1 MQKLIDFVK
10 SSSISDTS
18 MAMAYKMLTENVGQQ
33 EECLLLLFSALY
45 DTNRKLADEVLKLR
59 RAKTPAIIAP

>member
-1 MQKLIDFVK
+1 
-10 SSSISDTS
+10 